1 MIFNIIYILLV
12 IVFLSYV
19 LSSILISTFVKQE
32 LITRQNKSFYY
43 YFLIPCVNEEKV
55 IKKTLLHLCSSP
67 FLGKIIPINDGS
79 IDNTAKEIKKV
90 FDDRIH
96 IITRESP
103 EAQTGKGEALNYAMQ
118 WVLEDCM
125 KNGHDSDQVLIAVLD
140 ADGKLSTNWQENVE
154 NVFQDK
160 NISAA
165 QLRVKMVTPFKN
177 TLQTVQDV
185 EFFSVNNRVQ
195 KSRQIFSCVGLG
207 GNGQFF
213 RMNPIMNNLSH
224 YPWGN
229 ALLDDYE
236 FTIKMMMKGLKIA
249 YIDQAYVYQEAL
261 SSYTRFIRQRSRWV
275 QGNLDCLSYVKK
287 LFQNKILSFSQ
298 KLSIIYFLLQPFI
311 NLVADLLILYLTF
324 QFISTKE
331 YQNIGYLTF
340 VFLFIISILWGIIYT
355 IDYLLELKKSKET
368 KPMKR
373 QILLLPFGISYIY
386 IVLFFSIIIA
396 FYRKIVRNNT
406 WIKTKRN

>member
-1 MIFNIIYILLV
+1 M
-12 IVFLSYV
+12 
-19 LSSILISTFVKQE
+19 SSILTSTFVKKKP
-32 LITRQNKSFYY
+32 NKCQIENFYY
-43 YFLIPCVNEEKV
+43 YFLIPCVDEEKV
-55 IKKTLLHLCSSP
+55 IKKTLLHLCSSS
-67 FLGKIIPINDGS
+67 FAGRIIPINDGS
-79 IDNTAKEIKKV
+79 TDNTEKEIKKV
-90 FDDRIH
+90 LDARIH
-96 IITRESP
+96 TITRESP
-103 EAQTGKGEALNYAMQ
+103 EAQTGKGEALNYAMR
-118 WVLEDCM
+118 WALEDCIE
-125 KNGHDSDQVLIAVLD
+125 KGRDFDQVLIAVLD
-140 ADGKLSTNWQENVE
+140 ADGKLSTNWLEEVGKT
-154 NVFQDK
+154 FQDK

-177 TLQTVQDV
+177 VLQAVQDV

-195 KSRQIFSCVGLG
+195 KTRQIFSCVGLG

-213 RMNPIMNNLSH
+213 RLNPIMNNLGL

-236 FTIKMMMKGLKIA
+236 FTLKMMMKGLKIA

-287 LFQNKILSFSQ
+287 LVKNKNLSFSQ
-298 KLSIIYFLLQPFI
+298 RLSVMYFLLQPFI
-311 NLVADLLILYLTF
+311 NLVADSLIFYLAF
-324 QFISTKE
+324 QFIWTRE

-340 VFLFIISILWGIIYT
+340 VFLFILSVSWGIFYT
-355 IDYLLELKKSKET
+355 VDYLSELKKNKED
-368 KPMKR
+368 KPTTG
-373 QILLLPFGISYIY
+373 QILFLPFEISYIY